1 MICLNGGVGLVDAS
15 AAGDVIK
22 VTEGGRI
29 SADIVDLPL
38 TRVLADLSQKL
49 PMEIKG
55 SPNGNERLTLHFSHL
70 TLQEAL
76 QKIMAGYNYVLIGPE
91 PAGGRL
97 TITILGKADRRVK
110 EAAAPAP
117 AASET
122 PAAPV
127 APAPSPPASPGQPP
141 MGQPVPPPVPNE
153 GQPPIVAANPAP
165 VADTAATAPAAAT
178 KATPPGVLP
187 APDDQPEFNP
197 AAWGGRGYRK

>member
-1 MICLNGGVGLVDAS
+1 MNFPKSPPALVSSRDCFSFLLFVFALICLNGGVGLVDAS

-110 EAAAPAP
+110 EASAGAGCIGNTGCAGCPCAVASGVPWATAHGPAC
-117 AASET
+117 
-122 PAAPV
+122 
-127 APAPSPPASPGQPP
+127 PASGA
-141 MGQPVPPPVPNE
+141 E
-153 GQPPIVAANPAP
+153 RR
-165 VADTAATAPAAAT
+165 TATDSCGESGA
-178 KATPPGVLP
+178 
-187 APDDQPEFNP
+187 
-197 AAWGGRGYRK
+197 GR